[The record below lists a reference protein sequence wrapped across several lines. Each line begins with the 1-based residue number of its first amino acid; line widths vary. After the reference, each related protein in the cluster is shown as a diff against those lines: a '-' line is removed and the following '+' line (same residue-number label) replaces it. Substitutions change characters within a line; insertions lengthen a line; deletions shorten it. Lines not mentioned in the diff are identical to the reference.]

1 MGGSLFWKNPST
13 DRAGCGRELIV
24 SNDRRAAHAHGVLS
38 FNQEGRPMSVTESF
52 ERFLALEEQSLERI
66 ETLLASIREDI
77 AWLEA
82 LDADEQALEVTC
94 NEV

>member
-1 MGGSLFWKNPST
+1 
-13 DRAGCGRELIV
+13 
-24 SNDRRAAHAHGVLS
+24 
-38 FNQEGRPMSVTESF
+38 MSVTESF